1 MVTNLR
7 ELLQTA
13 VDDGSVPGAVAL
25 VARGGALEVETVG
38 TAEVGGPAPMTRDSI
53 FRIASLTKPVTAALA
68 LLLIEDGRLGL
79 DDPIGCWLPE
89 LAEPK
94 VVRTPDG
101 PLDDLVPARRPITVT
116 DLLTS
121 RAGWGFPDDFT
132 WPAVGALFDQGSQRH
147 GRDPQKV
154 PPVEEW
160 LKNLGEVPLVY
171 QPGERW
177 LYNTCSDILGALM
190 ARATDQPLPELM
202 AERVFDPLGM
212 PDTGFAV
219 PADQLDRFTS
229 FYMVGEDGLTLVDN
243 RTGQWSTLPPFP
255 SGAGGLVSTADDY
268 ATFLRK
274 LLPGTSDWLSPQSL
288 QLMQTDHLTAEQ
300 RAASRL
306 FLDGQGWGAGGSV
319 DIATTEPW
327 NVIGRYGWSGG
338 TGTTAHIIP
347 ATSTVAILLTQVG
360 MPGPTPLPLQT
371 AFWTYAAR

>member
-1 MVTNLR
+1 MTALR
-7 ELLQTA
+7 DLLDPYVKDAT
-13 VDDGSVPGAVAL
+13 VPGAVAL
-25 VARGGALEVETVG
+25 LARGDDVTVEAVG
-38 TAEVGGPAPMTRDSI
+38 THTAEGGTPMARDSI
-53 FRIASLTKPVTAALA
+53 FRIASLTKPITAALA
-68 LLLIEDGRLGL
+68 LLLIEEGRIGL
-79 DDPIGCWLPE
+79 DDPIGRWLPE
-89 LAEPK
+89 LADPK

-101 PLDDLVPARRPITVT
+101 PLDDLVPARRAITVA

-132 WPAVGALFDQGSQRH
+132 WPAVGALFDLGSQRH

-154 PPVEEW
+154 PPVGEW
-160 LKNLGEVPLVY
+160 LANLGEVPLVY

-190 ARATDQPLPELM
+190 ARATGLPLPELM

-212 PDTGFAV
+212 TDTGFAV

-229 FYMVGEDGLTLVDN
+229 FYMTGEDGLTPADN
-243 RTGQWSTLPPFP
+243 RTGQWSTLASFP
-255 SGAGGLVSTADDY
+255 SGAGGLVSTVDDY
-268 ATFLRK
+268 AAFLRN
-274 LLPGTSDWLSPQSL
+274 LLPGVSDWLSPQSL
-288 QLMQTDHLTAEQ
+288 RMMQTDHLTAEQ

-319 DIATTEPW
+319 DIAATEPW
-327 NVIGRYGWSGG
+327 NVVGRYGWSGG

-347 ATSTVAILLTQVG
+347 TTGTVAILLTQVG
-360 MPGPTPLPLQT
+360 TAGPTPLPLQT